1 MTLPNTPDER
11 DIAVQ
16 SLNMD
21 TMRMIARN
29 DQSLEDIK
37 MLTSSKVTDQ
47 LKVFLIAQAR
57 NELMRVIK
65 LTQFLDKLENQF
77 ISKVDSSIEDDDLT
91 LKQYSDI
98 IGVITSLLS
107 RSNDIIANVL
117 KDDSLMTILNT
128 TIYSNTSDSSTTTA
142 VVAQLKDSQS
152 RERVRV
158 VLGQIL
164 TATSQYT
171 NVQSTETNDNT
182 IIIDEE
188 GGSHE

>member
-47 LKVFLIAQAR
+47 LKVFLVAQAR

-128 TIYSNTSDSSTTTA
+128 TIYSNTSDGSTTTA

-182 IIIDEE
+182 IVIDEE
-188 GGSHE
+188 GESHE